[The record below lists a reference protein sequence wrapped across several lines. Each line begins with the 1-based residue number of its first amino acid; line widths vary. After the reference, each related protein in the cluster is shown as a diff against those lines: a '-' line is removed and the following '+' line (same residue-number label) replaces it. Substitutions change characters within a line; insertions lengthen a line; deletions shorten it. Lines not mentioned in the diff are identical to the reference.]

1 MESVWLSN
9 YMDDFTDF
17 TVDQAE
23 NRFIGLKT
31 FVEETLH
38 TSNQKLVLNL
48 YGGMT
53 KENQFVA

>member
-1 MESVWLSN
+1 
-9 YMDDFTDF
+9 MDDFTDF